1 MSCRPQFK
9 TPNSELYTPNYSGFS
24 MNAVQLEV
32 LFQTLISGVLL
43 GGLYAL
49 IGIGMTIIMGVM
61 KIINLA
67 HGELMMVAMYIAYVL
82 FSAFHIDPYL
92 SILAAAPALFLLGIA
107 LQKYLINPVLRV
119 EAIIPENQVILTV
132 GIGMVLANLATIVF
146 QSDYR
151 QTPVEYGTKAWYL
164 RDYWKDAPIE
174 LSLSM
179 PWSVSFAFAVL
190 ITVGLWF
197 FLTRTDT
204 GKSIRATAQDQDAA
218 LLMGVNVQ
226 RMRVITFGLGSA
238 LVGAAGC
245 LFIPIYYIYPDI
257 GGQFTLISFVITILG
272 GLGSTVGAIIGGLIL
287 GLFESLTATYIG
299 MGWAPVGRFVI
310 FVAAL
315 IFIPG
320 GVASLLRSKK
330 LGK

>member
-1 MSCRPQFK
+1 MS
-9 TPNSELYTPNYSGFS
+9 SI
-24 MNAVQLEV
+24 QLEV
-32 LFQTLISGVLL
+32 LLQTLISGILL

-82 FSAFHIDPYL
+82 FATFHIDPYL
-92 SILAAAPALFLLGIA
+92 SIIVAAPALFLLGVAI
-107 LQKYLINPVLRV
+107 QKYLITPVLRV

-132 GIGMVLANLATIVF
+132 GIGMVLANLATIIF

-151 QTPVEYGTKAWYL
+151 QTPVSYSTKAWYL
-164 RDYWKDAPIE
+164 RDYWKDSPVDI
-174 LSLSM
+174 SLSM
-179 PWSVSFAFAVL
+179 PWTVSFTVALL
-190 ITVGLWF
+190 ITAGLWY
-197 FLTRTDT
+197 FLTKTDT
-204 GKSIRATAQDQDAA
+204 GKSIRATAQDNDAA
-218 LLMGVNVQ
+218 LLMGVNVG
-226 RMRVITFGLGSA
+226 RMRMITFGLGSS

-287 GLFESLTATYIG
+287 GIFESLTATYIG

-320 GVASLLRSKK
+320 GVAALLRSRK

>member
-1 MSCRPQFK
+1 MS
-9 TPNSELYTPNYSGFS
+9 S
-24 MNAVQLEV
+24 VHLEV
-32 LFQTLISGVLL
+32 LLQTLISGVLL

-49 IGIGMTIIMGVM
+49 IALGMTIIMGVM

-67 HGELMMVAMYIAYVL
+67 HGELMMVGMYIAFVL
-82 FSAFHIDPYL
+82 FSWLHIDPYL
-92 SILAAAPALFLLGIA
+92 SVFIAAPALFLLGVGI
-107 LQKYLINPVLRV
+107 QKFLINPVLKV
-119 EAIIPENQVILTV
+119 DAILPENQVILTV
-132 GIGMVLANLATIVF
+132 GIGMVLANLATIIF
-146 QSDYR
+146 QSDYL
-151 QTPVEYGTKAWYL
+151 QTPVSYATKAWYL
-164 RDYWKDAPIE
+164 TDLWKAAPLE
-174 LSLSM
+174 LSLSF
-179 PWSVSFAFAVL
+179 PWSVSFTIAVL
-190 ITVGLWF
+190 ITACLWF
-197 FLTRTDT
+197 FLTKTDT
-204 GKSIRATAQDQDAA
+204 GKSIRATAQDLDAA
-218 LLMGVNVQ
+218 LLMGVNVE

-299 MGWAPVGRFVI
+299 MGWAPVGRFMI

-320 GVASLLRSKK
+320 GVASLLKSRKF
-330 LGK
+330 GK

>member
-1 MSCRPQFK
+1 
-9 TPNSELYTPNYSGFS
+9 

-32 LFQTLISGVLL
+32 LLQTLISGILL

-67 HGELMMVAMYIAYVL
+67 HGELMMVGMYIAYVL
-82 FSAFHIDPYL
+82 FATFHIDPYL
-92 SILAAAPALFLLGIA
+92 SILIAAPALFLLGMG

-132 GIGMVLANLATIVF
+132 GIGMVLANLATMIF

-151 QTPVEYGTKAWYL
+151 QTPVSYGTTAWYL
-164 RDYWKDAPIE
+164 SDLWKDSPIE

-179 PWSVSFAFAVL
+179 PWTVSFTFSVL
-190 ITVGLWF
+190 ITFGLWF
-197 FLTRTDT
+197 FLTKTDT
-204 GKSIRATAQDQDAA
+204 GKSIRATAQDFDAA
-218 LLMGVNVQ
+218 QLMGVNVQ
-226 RMRVITFGLGSA
+226 RMRIITFGLGSA

-257 GGQFTLISFVITILG
+257 GGQFTLIAFVITILG

-310 FVAAL
+310 FIAVL

-320 GVASLLRSKK
+320 GVASLIRSRK

>member
-1 MSCRPQFK
+1 MS
-9 TPNSELYTPNYSGFS
+9 S
-24 MNAVQLEV
+24 VQLQV
-32 LFQTLISGVLL
+32 FLQTVIQGFLL

-67 HGELMMVAMYIAYVL
+67 HGELMMVAMYIAFVL

-92 SILAAAPALFLLGIA
+92 SVVVAAPALFLLGVAI
-107 LQKYLINPVLRV
+107 QKFLINPVLKV
-119 EAIIPENQVILTV
+119 DSILPENQVILTV
-132 GIGMVLANLATIVF
+132 GIGMVLANIATIIF
-146 QSDYR
+146 KSDYL
-151 QTPVEYGTKAWYL
+151 QTPVDYGTKAWYL
-164 RDYWKDAPIE
+164 SDYWKNSPVE

-179 PWSVSFAFAVL
+179 PWTVSFVIAVL
-190 ITVGLWF
+190 ITVALWF
-197 FLTRTDT
+197 FLTRTDM
-204 GKSIRATAQDQDAA
+204 GKSIRATAQDRDAA
-218 LLMGVNVQ
+218 IMMGVNVD
-226 RMRVITFGLGSA
+226 RMRMITFGLGSA

-257 GGQFTLISFVITILG
+257 GGQFTLIAFVITILG

-299 MGWAPVGRFVI
+299 MGWAPVGRFII

-315 IFIPG
+315 IFLPG
-320 GVASLLRSKK
+320 GVASLLKTRKF
-330 LGK
+330 GK

>member
-1 MSCRPQFK
+1 MS
-9 TPNSELYTPNYSGFS
+9 
-24 MNAVQLEV
+24 AVQTEV
-32 LFQTLISGVLL
+32 LLQTLISGLLL

-67 HGELMMVAMYIAYVL
+67 HGELMMVGMYIAYVL
-82 FSAFHIDPYL
+82 FAAFNIDPYL
-92 SILAAAPALFLLGIA
+92 SIAVAAPALFLLGIA
-107 LQKYLINPVLRV
+107 LQKFLINPVMKVDSIL
-119 EAIIPENQVILTV
+119 PENQVILTV
-132 GIGMVLANLATIVF
+132 GIGMVLANLATIIF

-151 QTPVEYGTKAWYL
+151 QTPVSYGTKAWYL
-164 RDYWKDAPIE
+164 RDLWKDSPVD

-179 PWSVSFAFAVL
+179 PWSVSFAFAVA
-190 ITVGLWF
+190 ITGGLWF
-197 FLTRTDT
+197 FLTKTDT
-204 GKSIRATAQDQDAA
+204 GKSIRATAQDNDAA
-218 LLMGVNVQ
+218 LLMGVNVGK
-226 RMRVITFGLGSA
+226 MRVLTFGLGSA

-245 LFIPIYYIYPDI
+245 LLIPIYYIYPDI

-272 GLGSTVGAIIGGLIL
+272 GLGSTVGAIIGGLVL

-310 FVAAL
+310 FVAVL

-320 GVASLLRSKK
+320 GVASLLKSRKF
-330 LGK
+330 GK

>member
-1 MSCRPQFK
+1 M
-9 TPNSELYTPNYSGFS
+9 T
-24 MNAVQLEV
+24 AVQTEV
-32 LFQTLISGVLL
+32 LLQTIISGILL

-82 FSAFHIDPYL
+82 YSTFHIDPYA
-92 SILAAAPALFLLGIA
+92 SILIAAPALFLLGVA

-132 GIGMVLANLATIVF
+132 GIGMVLANLATIIF

-151 QTPVEYGTKAWYL
+151 QTPVAYATKAWYL
-164 RDYWKDAPIE
+164 RDYWKDSPVD

-179 PWSVSFAFAVL
+179 PWTVSFCVALL
-190 ITVGLWF
+190 ITGSLWF

-204 GKSIRATAQDQDAA
+204 GKSIRATAQDLDAA
-218 LLMGVNVQ
+218 QLMGVNVQ

-320 GVASLLRSKK
+320 GVASLLKSRK

>member
-1 MSCRPQFK
+1 M
-9 TPNSELYTPNYSGFS
+9 TT
-24 MNAVQLEV
+24 VQIEV
-32 LFQTLISGVLL
+32 LLQTLIAGLLL

-49 IGIGMTIIMGVM
+49 IGIGMTLIMGVM

-67 HGELMMVAMYIAYVL
+67 HGELMMVGMYIAYVL
-82 FSAFHIDPYL
+82 FSMFHVDPYL
-92 SILAAAPALFLLGIA
+92 AIFIAAPMLFVLGVV

-119 EAIIPENQVILTV
+119 QAIIPENQVILTV
-132 GIGMVLANLATIVF
+132 GIGMVLANIATMIF
-146 QSDYR
+146 TSDYKS
-151 QTPVEYGTKAWYL
+151 TPVEYATKAWYL
-164 RDYWKDAPIE
+164 SDYWRESPIE

-179 PWSVSFAFAVL
+179 PWTVSFCFALV
-190 ITVGLWF
+190 ITILLWY
-197 FLTRTDT
+197 FLAKTDL
-204 GKSIRATAQDQDAA
+204 GKSIRATAQDYDAA

-245 LFIPIYYIYPDI
+245 LFIPIYYLYPDL
-257 GGQFTLISFVITILG
+257 GGQFTLIAFVITILG

-287 GLFESLTATYIG
+287 GIFESLTSTYVG

-320 GVASLLRSKK
+320 GIMSLLKRQR
-330 LGK
+330 LGR

>member
-1 MSCRPQFK
+1 MSSVH
-9 TPNSELYTPNYSGFS
+9 T
-24 MNAVQLEV
+24 EV
-32 LFQTLISGVLL
+32 LLQTLISGLLL

-67 HGELMMVAMYIAYVL
+67 HGELMMVGMYIAYVL
-82 FSAFHIDPYL
+82 FSAFHLDPYL
-92 SILAAAPALFLLGIA
+92 SILVAAPVLFLLGIA
-107 LQKYLINPVLRV
+107 LQKFLINPVMKVDSIL
-119 EAIIPENQVILTV
+119 PENQVILTV
-132 GIGMVLANLATIVF
+132 GIGMVLANLATIIF

-151 QTPVEYGTKAWYL
+151 QTPVSYGTKAWYL
-164 RDYWKDAPIE
+164 RDLWKDSPIE

-179 PWSVSFAFAVL
+179 PWSVSFAFAVA
-190 ITVGLWF
+190 ITGGLWF
-197 FLTRTDT
+197 FLTRTDM
-204 GKSIRATAQDQDAA
+204 GKSIRATAQDNDAA
-218 LLMGVNVQ
+218 LLMGVNVGK
-226 RMRVITFGLGSA
+226 MRVITFGLGSA

-310 FVAAL
+310 FVAVL

-320 GVASLLRSKK
+320 GIASLLKSRK